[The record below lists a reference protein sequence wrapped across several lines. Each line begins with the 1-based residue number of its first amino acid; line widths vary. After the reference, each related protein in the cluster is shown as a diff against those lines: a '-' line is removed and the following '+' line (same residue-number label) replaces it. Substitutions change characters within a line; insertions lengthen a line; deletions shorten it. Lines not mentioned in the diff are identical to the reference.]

1 MQSGHDHD
9 LIYPTAPTGPKHYPY
24 QNNLPMQPEYV
35 LINGRQIYVPPELQ
49 EDVSLGQVD
58 LIREGMEN
66 HEARVCLVLDVSS
79 SMQEKNKFFSDEI
92 KGNQIQTLINRA
104 LALAILFDD
113 DKKVEVFPF
122 GEKVFFVAEEG
133 KKPGPL
139 VVDCHNYANA
149 TNLILDLLEGSLR
162 QHTNYSEP
170 VKAIRKYYFNDVGN
184 RTEKQKCED
193 APVFVIFVTDG
204 EPSEKKIE
212 AMNQFRSASHQ
223 GIFFKFIALRGQ
235 QCDQEFK
242 FLTAVNKPDIK
253 DPDAKNDEEQAN
265 KFLMD
270 NSNLQIL
277 NHPGELTMHRLIE
290 EYRPWLT
297 DAYKEHRIL
306 TQAPGIKLADIS
318 SEGRKT
324 HSLFK
329 KKPKTAADNNKDIK
343 CLIL

>member
-1 MQSGHDHD
+1 
-9 LIYPTAPTGPKHYPY
+9 
-24 QNNLPMQPEYV
+24 MQPEYV

-49 EDVSLGQVD
+49 EDVSLGQAD
-58 LIREGMEN
+58 LIKEGMEN

-92 KGNQIQTLINRA
+92 KGNQVQTLINRA

-133 KKPGPL
+133 KAPHPL
-139 VVDCHNYANA
+139 VVDCHNYSKA
-149 TNLILDLLEGSLR
+149 TDMILDLLDGSLR

-235 QCDQEFK
+235 QSDQEFK
-242 FLTAVNKPDIK
+242 FLTSVNKPEIK
-253 DPDAKNDEEQAN
+253 DPDAKDDEDQQN

-277 NHPGELTMHRLIE
+277 NHPGELSMHKLIE

-297 DAYKEHRIL
+297 DAYKEQRIL
-306 TQAPGIKLADIS
+306 MQAPGIKFADINA
-318 SEGRKT
+318 EGRKT
-324 HSLFK
+324 NSLFQR
-329 KKPKTAADNNKDIK
+329 KPKIEANNKNSRK
-343 CLIL
+343 CIIL